1 MDSMLIIKHY
11 MSSWSFYFDVIST
24 IPFGDFFEGTTSFKF
39 EFFGLFKLIRV
50 FRISSVIMNLNTS
63 QEIKAAL
70 KVMFLVFE
78 MFLYI
83 HGVGC
88 IWNFVSMQQEE
99 WIPNMHFIWFATP

>member
-1 MDSMLIIKHY
+1 
-11 MSSWSFYFDVIST
+11 
-24 IPFGDFFEGTTSFKF
+24 
-39 EFFGLFKLIRV
+39 
-50 FRISSVIMNLNTS
+50 MNLNTS

-99 WIPNMHFIWFATP
+99 WIPNMDFIWFGTP